1 MRAAFFDL
9 DKTVIAKASIAAFGR
24 PFYRGGLI
32 NRRLIARAIVSQIIY
47 LHLGA
52 SEQKLARVRESML
65 ALTKGWDREQIREI
79 VREAL
84 EETVEPII
92 YAEALDLIEAHR
104 AAGYKVYLVSAS
116 PEEIVEPLAEHL
128 GVDGCIATRAVV
140 DDEGRYAGE
149 MEFYAYGPF
158 KAEAMRTLAEAEG
171 LDLAESSAYS
181 DSYTDLPMLEAVGH
195 PVAVNP
201 DRVLAKVARERE
213 WEVMQFTKPV
223 RLRDRVSVPSLPV
236 TATAAGVT
244 AVATA
249 GALLGVA
256 AGPATSYLSG
266 TERSGNVRGRHRFRG
281 ARGRVT
287 RPAASSGPDLPDGG
301 GYCAQAERSRWA
313 ATAPRAMMTI
323 RITSFFM
330 GEEHTHS
337 GGGVILARA
346 SAATP
351 RRSPRPGGP
360 GRSGPVERSPTGC
373 SPRRSAGRARRCP
386 RTDGAASTW
395 PGPRSGGSAHGSG

>member
-24 PFYRGGLI
+24 PFYKGGLI
-32 NRRLIARAIVSQIIY
+32 NRRLIVRSVVSQIIY

-65 ALTKGWDREQIREI
+65 ALTKGWDREQIRAI

-104 AAGYKVYLVSAS
+104 AAGHRVYLVSAS

-140 DDEGRYAGE
+140 DAEGRYAGE

-158 KAEAMRTLAEAEG
+158 KAEAIRELAAATDI
-171 LDLAESSAYS
+171 DLEQSSAYS
-181 DSYTDLPMLEAVGH
+181 DSYTDVPMLETVGH

-201 DRVLAKVARERE
+201 DRVLAKVARERD

-223 RLRDRVSVPSLPV
+223 RLRDRVSVPSLST
-236 TATAAGVT
+236 TATA
-244 AVATA
+244 
-249 GALLGVA
+249 LGVA
-256 AGPATSYLSG
+256 AAAGAIGVAAWRAT
-266 TERSGNVRGRHRFRG
+266 R
-281 ARGRVT
+281 RV
-287 RPAASSGPDLPDGG
+287 
-301 GYCAQAERSRWA
+301 
-313 ATAPRAMMTI
+313 
-323 RITSFFM
+323 
-330 GEEHTHS
+330 HT
-337 GGGVILARA
+337 
-346 SAATP
+346 
-351 RRSPRPGGP
+351 
-360 GRSGPVERSPTGC
+360 
-373 SPRRSAGRARRCP
+373 
-386 RTDGAASTW
+386 
-395 PGPRSGGSAHGSG
+395 

>member
-1 MRAAFFDL
+1 VKAAFFDL

-32 NRRLIARAIVSQIIY
+32 NRRLVARAVVSQLIY

-65 ALTKGWDREQIREI
+65 TLTKGWDQAQIQEI

-116 PEEIVEPLAEHL
+116 PEDIVLPLATHL
-128 GVDGCIATRAVV
+128 GVDGAIASRAAV

-158 KAEAMRTLAEAEG
+158 MAEAMRELAEAEG
-171 LDLAESSAYS
+171 FDLAESSAYS

-213 WEVMQFTKPV
+213 WEVMQFTKPI
-223 RLRDRVSVPSLPV
+223 RLRDRVSVPRLSIT
-236 TATAAGVT
+236 TAAAGVT
-244 AVATA
+244 AAASV
-249 GALLGVA
+249 GALVA
-256 AGPATSYLSG
+256 WRL
-266 TERSGNVRGRHRFRG
+266 
-281 ARGRVT
+281 T
-287 RPAASSGPDLPDGG
+287 R
-301 GYCAQAERSRWA
+301 
-313 ATAPRAMMTI
+313 
-323 RITSFFM
+323 
-330 GEEHTHS
+330 
-337 GGGVILARA
+337 
-346 SAATP
+346 
-351 RRSPRPGGP
+351 RPG
-360 GRSGPVERSPTGC
+360 T
-373 SPRRSAGRARRCP
+373 
-386 RTDGAASTW
+386 
-395 PGPRSGGSAHGSG
+395 